1 MKKQSRDFSHGF
13 DPERN
18 MPMTLVMAWFRSGTR
33 RWQKQSFAAANF
45 GVKKEPK
52 GTPEGVQMKVKSS
65 QNRFKKRRGLK
76 ITKM

>member
-33 RWQKQSFAAANF
+33 RWQKQSFAAAHFHAPDGAMGGSGGGSGQAIN
-45 GVKKEPK
+45 
-52 GTPEGVQMKVKSS
+52 S
-65 QNRFKKRRGLK
+65 QHICIYIYMFMHVL
-76 ITKM
+76 I